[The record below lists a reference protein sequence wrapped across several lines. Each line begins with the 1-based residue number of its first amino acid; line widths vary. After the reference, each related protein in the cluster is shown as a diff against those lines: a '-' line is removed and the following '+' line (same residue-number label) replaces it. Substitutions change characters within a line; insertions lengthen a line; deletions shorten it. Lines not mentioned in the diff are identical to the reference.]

1 MEKVLVTGGG
11 GFIGSH
17 VVDRLISAGVFVTII
32 DDFRTGQPSN
42 IARLLPGSFSLN
54 RESVLSIGDYARSL
68 ADHRAVFHLAAEVG
82 NIRSLENAGADAQ
95 TNILGTIAVCEFAKN
110 TGAKIIY
117 SSSSAI
123 YGETARLPVS
133 EDHPTIPL
141 SPYGLSKLTGEL
153 YVRMYGRLHGISQI
167 CLRYFNA
174 YGEGQLFNPY
184 SNVIPIFVQKII
196 ADEDPL
202 VFGNGTQTR
211 DFVHVKD
218 LAEANFLAYRS
229 LLTSGNFNVGSGV
242 RSSLLDLVQILSDL
256 HRPLHPQFMPFREGE
271 VLDSVA
277 DISKARDALGYLPTI
292 SLRQGVSD
300 YYQWRKKQVSMTGL
314 S

>member
-1 MEKVLVTGGG
+1 MEKVVVTGGG

-17 VVDRLISAGVFVTII
+17 LVERLISAGVFVTVI
-32 DDFRTGQPSN
+32 DNFRTGQESN
-42 IARLLPGSFSLN
+42 IGRFRPGSFSLI
-54 RESVLSIGDYARSL
+54 RDSVLSIGDHIHLLS
-68 ADHRAVFHLAAEVG
+68 DHRAIFHLAAEVG
-82 NIRSLENAGADAQ
+82 NIHSIENPGIDAQ
-95 TNILGTIAVCEFAKN
+95 TNILGTIAVCEFAKK

-123 YGETARLPVS
+123 YGETVRLPIL

-153 YVRMYGRLHGISQI
+153 YVRMYGRLYGIPQI

-184 SNVIPIFVQKII
+184 SNVIPIFVQKLLLN
-196 ADEDPL
+196 DDP
-202 VFGNGTQTR
+202 VIFGDGTQTR

-229 LLTSGNFNVGSGV
+229 PLISGNYNVASGV
-242 RSSLLDLVQILSDL
+242 GTSLLDLIQILSGL
-256 HRPLHPQFMPFREGE
+256 HGTVCPRFMPFREGE
-271 VLDSVA
+271 VRESVA
-277 DISKARDALGYLPTI
+277 DIRKIREFLGYRPSMGI
-292 SLRQGVSD
+292 QEGVSA
-300 YYQWRKKQVSMTGL
+300 YYQWRKNQFLTTRRG
-314 S
+314 

>member
-1 MEKVLVTGGG
+1 MEKVLVTGGA

-17 VVDRLISAGVFVTII
+17 VVERLVSAGVFVTVI
-32 DDFRTGQPSN
+32 DDFRTGQEAN
-42 IARLLPGSFSLN
+42 ITRFLPWSFSLI
-54 RESVLSIGDYARSL
+54 RDSVLSIGDYASSL
-68 ADHRAVFHLAAEVG
+68 SDHRAVFHLAAEVG
-82 NIRSLENAGADAQ
+82 NIRSMDNTGADAQ
-95 TNILGTIAVCEFAKN
+95 TNILGTIAVCEFAKK

-153 YVRMYGRLHGISQI
+153 YVRMYGRLHGVSQI

-174 YGEGQLFNPY
+174 YGKGQLFNPY
-184 SNVIPIFVQKII
+184 SNVIPIFVQRLLSK
-196 ADEDPL
+196 EDPV

-229 LLTSGNFNVGSGV
+229 LITSGNYNVGSGV
-242 RSSLLDLVQILSDL
+242 RSSLLDLIQILSDL
-256 HRPLHPQFMPFREGE
+256 HGPLHPQFMSFREGE
-271 VLDSVA
+271 VLDSFA
-277 DISKARDALGYLPTI
+277 DISRARDDLGYLPTI
-292 SLRQGVSD
+292 SLREGVSD
-300 YYQWRKKQVSMTGL
+300 YYHWRKKQV
-314 S
+314 